1 MHAPIRTTAA
11 VLSLSALGLWGV
23 ASTSA
28 GAASGDAL
36 LAYGLD
42 EGAGTT
48 ASDAS
53 GNGRT
58 GAISSATWSTSGRY
72 GAALTFDGVTSRVST
87 VATMAVGSAFSMTGW
102 VFNPT
107 AAGFE
112 TIATHGS
119 GRDVFLQDGQ
129 LSLFD
134 GSRDVDLDVSVPAG
148 AWAHIAVTGAG
159 GTVRAFVNGVPAA
172 PVTAS
177 TASGPSAPLVIGAWT
192 TGDGFV
198 DHFSGRIDEVR
209 WYARQLSEAE
219 VQADR
224 ATPVSGGTPPSTTT
238 TTAPTTTAP
247 TTTAPTTT
255 APTTTAP
262 PSGGRSLRF
271 YGNGRDGI
279 DRVRI
284 PLTPNRTV
292 DVGGDFTIEWW
303 MKVAGPLV
311 GDSCGTAEA
320 GWIYGNILLDRDVY
334 GGGDYGDFGI
344 SVFGGGGGRIAF
356 GVTRGSNG
364 VTLCST
370 VGVADGA
377 WHHVAVTR
385 SSSSG
390 ALAIYVDG
398 QPRGTSTG
406 PTGDV
411 SYRDGRSGAAND
423 PYLVIGAEK
432 HDAGSEFP
440 SYRGWI
446 DELRISR
453 AVRYTAAFQPP
464 RAALAADGT
473 TVALFHADEASGT
486 VLEDAAG
493 SNDGALIV
501 GGSPVGP
508 VWTTDSPL

>member
-1 MHAPIRTTAA
+1 MRAPIRTTAA
-11 VLSLSALGLWGV
+11 VLALSALGLWGV
-23 ASTSA
+23 ASTRA
-28 GAASGDAL
+28 GAASGDSL
-36 LAYGLD
+36 VAYGFD
-42 EGAGTT
+42 ESSGSSVA
-48 ASDAS
+48 DAS

-58 GAISSATWSTSGRY
+58 GAVTTATWSASGRY
-72 GAALTFDGVTSRVST
+72 GAALTFDGSGSRVST
-87 VATMAVGSAFSMTGW
+87 VATMAIGSAFSFTAW
-102 VFNPT
+102 VFNPS
-107 AAGFE
+107 ASGYE
-112 TIATHGS
+112 TIAAHGS
-119 GRDVFLQDGQ
+119 GRDVFLQDGR

-134 GSRDVDLDVSVPAG
+134 GTRDVDLGATVPAG
-148 AWAHIAVTGAG
+148 TWAHVAVTGAAG
-159 GTVRAFVNGVPAA
+159 SVRAYVNGVSAT
-172 PVTAS
+172 PVSAS
-177 TASGPSAPLVIGAWT
+177 TAGGSSASLVIGAWPN
-192 TGDGFV
+192 GGGFA
-198 DHFSGRIDEVR
+198 DHFSGSIDEVR
-209 WYARQLSEAE
+209 WYGRALSQTE
-219 VQADR
+219 VQADST
-224 ATPVSGGTPPSTTT
+224 TPVSAATPPST
-238 TTAPTTTAP
+238 TTAPTTTGP

-303 MKVAGPLV
+303 MKVAGPLT

-334 GGGDYGDFGI
+334 GRGDYGDYGI

-377 WHHVAVTR
+377 WHHIAVTR

-398 QPRGTSTG
+398 QPRGTSNG

-432 HDAGSEFP
+432 HDAGSQFP
-440 SYRGWI
+440 SYPGWV

-453 AVRYTAAFQPP
+453 TVRYTSAFQPP
-464 RAALAADGT
+464 RTALAADGT
-473 TVALFHADEASGT
+473 TVALYHADEGSGT
-486 VLEDAAG
+486 VLHDATGANNG
-493 SNDGALIV
+493 SLIV

-508 VWTTDSPL
+508 VWSTDSPL